1 MGLQK
6 YLQKEGQ
13 IEETEIG
20 LIRRSEQLLQSSTF
34 PYEKILRRYLEHGE
48 LVPMRT
54 AWMSR
59 ASVLHIGYREAAKN
73 IISLDAAILAL
84 FHGGHHGR
92 GASEFFRYAS

>member
-1 MGLQK
+1 
-6 YLQKEGQ
+6 
-13 IEETEIG
+13 
-20 LIRRSEQLLQSSTF
+20 
-34 PYEKILRRYLEHGE
+34 
-48 LVPMRT
+48 
-54 AWMSR
+54 MSR